1 MKKLTLIFLFF
12 LNATLAFAQEIYEY
26 EKEITDKNNYTFSE
40 LEFKKNDEDISFFG
54 TLIEPKT
61 NYDKIV
67 VIVNGTGP
75 HTRYAHNYLTDSL
88 LKNNIA
94 VFRFDKRGIGKS
106 QGKYNNQPTT
116 YINDLFFILSEFEKK
131 FKNKKIGLIGHSLGG
146 IATIGAIQKG
156 ANVDFLVQWATPVG
170 NFGDFIKFQ
179 LKTRNSD
186 KELEEQ
192 FKTKNI
198 DQIWKLLFLVQSTVQ
213 ENKDKDYIN
222 IYKSVEKRAKEKG
235 YKEKQ
240 FRRFL
245 ANPDNMDLMKYNFDT
260 AYKNLKIP
268 TLYIIG
274 SKDSFVDAEKS
285 KETIESYK
293 NSNITFIMFD
303 GLNHYLTDSGK
314 ITKMTNGLYKIDE
327 KAENKII
334 NWIEKK

>member
-285 KETIESYK
+285 KETIEFYK